1 MCCAA
6 KAAIAAA
13 SGATPADSCQLGHYP
28 GPSCSSPSQESAL
41 SRSCGL
47 RSTASALCRMAVKD
61 YCCSC
66 CRCGCSCCCFC
77 FAPSWS
83 VSACPCLTVLPFSF
97 FSSFFLCFFLLF
109 FASCSCCFANNAEAA
124 KLLIIVLYTFYF
136 VMLDT
141 HIVALPSLKALFTS
155 EWENIWVKQH
165 SFYLENII

>member
-13 SGATPADSCQLGHYP
+13 SAATPADSCQLGHYP

-66 CRCGCSCCCFC
+66 CRCGCSCCCC
-77 FAPSWS
+77 
-83 VSACPCLTVLPFSF
+83 CCLRLLLFRSQLECVCLSLSHRPFLLFLFVPFFVF
-97 FSSFFLCFFLLF
+97 FSSF

-155 EWENIWVKQH
+155 EWENI
-165 SFYLENII
+165 